1 MARTAHSK
9 ERDMKKIGLIR
20 GFLAPLALCG
30 GLLTA
35 PAHAADTQVVRYQEY
50 PGSILHLSN
59 WAMQEK
65 GFCKKHGLDCQPVM
79 LANGPLAQ
87 QAAAARSVDLI
98 VSSMDVMLQAVAK
111 GNDLMVVGPMIKN
124 NLYSLSVSANIDQPN
139 AAKGYPENMKDLANK
154 RIGVTARG
162 SATEMYVKSLM
173 RGAGVSFDNVTF
185 IGVGAPS
192 SAYAALVAN
201 QVDGILSWDPIPAI
215 CTATKKCSVA
225 VDMRKGEGPDVVK
238 AMNGGFVVWQA
249 RREYVKENSDV
260 IDKFMAA
267 QKEAFDWLK
276 DPKNFEEAKALAA
289 TRFKLGDVPSRDQVV
304 EQVVHDMIDQYD
316 TMLDPNVVD
325 GFNQFLLN
333 NKLIAKPVDKTNLIY
348 KSSSA
353 S

>member
-1 MARTAHSK
+1 
-9 ERDMKKIGLIR
+9 MKKIGLIH
-20 GFLAPLALCG
+20 GFLAPLALCSG
-30 GLLTA
+30 MITV
-35 PAHAADTQVVRYQEY
+35 PAHADTQVVRYQEY

-59 WAMQEK
+59 WAMREK
-65 GFCKKHGLDCQPVM
+65 GFCEKQGLDCQPVM

-87 QAAAARSVDLI
+87 QAAAAGSVDLI

-111 GNDLMVVGPMIKN
+111 GNDLMVTGPLVKN
-124 NLYSLSVSANIDQPN
+124 NIYSLSISANMEQPN

-162 SATEMYVKSLM
+162 SGTEMYVKSLM
-173 RGAGVSFDNVTF
+173 QGAGVPFDKVIF

-192 SAYAALVAN
+192 SAYASLVAN
-201 QVDGILSWDPIPAI
+201 QVDAILSWDPIPAI
-215 CTATKKCSVA
+215 CNATKKCSVG

-249 RREYVKENSDV
+249 RRKYAEEHGAV

-276 DPKNFEEAKALAA
+276 DPKNFEEAKTLATA
-289 TRFKLGDVPSRDQVV
+289 RFKLGDIPNRDEVIK
-304 EQVVHDMIDQYD
+304 QVVHDMIEQYD
-316 TMLDPNVVD
+316 TTLDPQVVD

-333 NKLIAKPVDKTNLIY
+333 NKLITDPIDKTNLIY
-348 KSSSA
+348 KSKNA

>member
-1 MARTAHSK
+1 
-9 ERDMKKIGLIR
+9 MKKIGLIHS
-20 GFLAPLALCG
+20 FLAPLALCS
-30 GLLTA
+30 GLITI
-35 PAHAADTQVVRYQEY
+35 PAHADTQVVRYQEY

-59 WAMQEK
+59 WVMREK
-65 GFCKKHGLDCQPVM
+65 GFCKKQGLDCQPIM

-87 QAAAARSVDLI
+87 QAAAAGSVDLI

-111 GNDLMVVGPMIKN
+111 GNDLMVIGPLVKN
-124 NLYSLSVSANIDQPN
+124 NIYSLSVGAKVERPN

-162 SATEMYVKSLM
+162 SGTEMYVKSLM
-173 RGAGVSFDNVTF
+173 RGAGVPLDNVTF

-192 SAYAALVAN
+192 SAYASLVAN
-201 QVDGILSWDPIPAI
+201 QVDAILSWDPIPAI
-215 CTATKKCSVA
+215 CNATKQCSVA

-249 RREYVKENSDV
+249 RREYVQKHGAV
-260 IDKFMAA
+260 IDKFMVA

-276 DPKNFEEAKALAA
+276 DPKNFEEAKTLA
-289 TRFKLGDVPSRDQVV
+289 TERFKLGDVPNRDKVV
-304 EQVVHDMIDQYD
+304 NQVVHDMIGQYD
-316 TMLDPNVVD
+316 TTLNPQVVD
-325 GFNQFLLN
+325 GFNQFLLS

-348 KSSSA
+348 KSKNA